1 MSIHAP
7 ISVALSKKNIKES
20 NQWAQKQLSPQIS
33 SSSQPFTSLTG
44 GSCKPDDDGG
54 WSMGTPEK
62 GSGWSNVRSYGTN
75 LESWN
80 NLDTIEIPSTCG
92 PEVATKSEMSSGVS
106 SLEQNSSSSNSWSF
120 HKSSGTSKHQR
131 PAQTWIDDNEE
142 NRSQSPAGLT
152 MITCK
157 GENDIA
163 CLPQEDLLGINDWGP
178 QKSTPGKTPC
188 SVHEKDNYPT
198 CEWDNAELSFGE
210 NSSFTVSN
218 GSHTLNKDQ
227 IVCQSE
233 LEASTLDHGSMGSR
247 SRSGAG
253 TPNSRSSGGAT
264 PTQETG
270 GRTSAESTSSVN
282 SVGSS
287 SSWKSD
293 GKASKNYVNRLGSPR
308 KPSR

>member
-1 MSIHAP
+1 MSVHAP

-20 NQWAQKQLSPQIS
+20 NPWAQQQQPSQIS
-33 SSSQPFTSLTG
+33 SSSRPFASLTS

-75 LESWN
+75 SESWS
-80 NLDTIEIPSTCG
+80 NLDTIEGSSTSG
-92 PEVATKSEMSSGVS
+92 PEVTTKSEMSSRDS
-106 SLEQNSSSSNSWSF
+106 SLEQNLSNSWSF
-120 HKSSGTSKHQR
+120 CKSSATSNHQKS
-131 PAQTWIDDNEE
+131 AQTWIDDNEE

-152 MITCK
+152 MITYK
-157 GENDIA
+157 GENDTA
-163 CLPQEDLLGINDWGP
+163 CVPQEDLLGINDWCLP
-178 QKSTPGKTPC
+178 KSTPGKTPC
-188 SVHEKDNYPT
+188 SVHEKDNYPI
-198 CEWDNAELSFGE
+198 CEWDNADLSFGE
-210 NSSFTVSN
+210 NPPSFTVSD
-218 GSHTLNKDQ
+218 GSHTLSKDQ

-233 LEASTLDHGSMGSR
+233 LEVSTLDPGSMGSR

-270 GRTSAESTSSVN
+270 GRTSAGSTSSVN

-293 GKASKNYVNRLGSPR
+293 GKGSKSYMNRLSSPR
-308 KPSR
+308 KSSR

>member
-1 MSIHAP
+1 MIVHAP

-20 NQWAQKQLSPQIS
+20 NQWAQQQQSSQIT
-33 SSSQPFTSLTG
+33 SSQPFASLTSD
-44 GSCKPDDDGG
+44 SCKPDDDGG

-75 LESWN
+75 SESWSN
-80 NLDTIEIPSTCG
+80 VDTIETPSTSG
-92 PEVATKSEMSSGVS
+92 PEVATKSEMSSKVS
-106 SLEQNSSSSNSWSF
+106 SLEQNPSSSNSWSF
-120 HKSSGTSKHQR
+120 RKSSATSNHQR
-131 PAQTWIDDNEE
+131 AAQTWIDDNEE

-152 MITCK
+152 MITYK
-157 GENDIA
+157 GENDTA
-163 CLPQEDLLGINDWGP
+163 CLPQEDLLGINDWGLP
-178 QKSTPGKTPC
+178 KSTPGKTTC
-188 SVHEKDNYPT
+188 SVHENDNYHT

-210 NSSFTVSN
+210 KSPSFTVSN
-218 GSHTLNKDQ
+218 GSHTLSKDQ
-227 IVCQSE
+227 IVCLSE
-233 LEASTLDHGSMGSR
+233 VEASTLDPGSMGSR
-247 SRSGAG
+247 SRSRAG

-270 GRTSAESTSSVN
+270 GRTSAGSTSSVN

-293 GKASKNYVNRLGSPR
+293 GKGSKSYMNRLGSPR